1 MREEDR
7 NIVESYLNQSAI
19 GTMQQR
25 NSNND
30 KYRPG
35 DDLQNSNL
43 DQFSGL
49 TGRGKA
55 NAGGI
60 MSSVDLASDN
70 EGEVYGYI
78 DLKHEDTLATP
89 SNPSILITGYGR
101 VNLTALTDNIR
112 RDLADL
118 SKAPILAINAKIG
131 DPDSVLVHKVKA
143 LNQVMQQMAS
153 PQYKRKITLA
163 SRRA

>member
-1 MREEDR
+1 MREEDTK
-7 NIVESYLNQSAI
+7 IAESYLNQGAI
-19 GTMQQR
+19 GGMQQR
-25 NSNND
+25 NPNND
-30 KYRPG
+30 KFRPG
-35 DDLQNSNL
+35 DDIENSNIK
-43 DQFSGL
+43 QFSGL
-49 TGRGKA
+49 VGRGRA

-70 EGEVYGYI
+70 ENEVFGVI
-78 DLKHEDTLATP
+78 DLKHEDTINTP

-101 VNLTALTDNIR
+101 VKLATLTDNIR

-118 SKAPILAINAKIG
+118 SEAPVLAISSKLI

-143 LNQVMQQMAS
+143 LSQVMQQMDS

-163 SRRA
+163 SRTA

>member
-7 NIVESYLNQSAI
+7 NIAESYLNQSAI

-25 NSNND
+25 NPNSD

-35 DDLQNSNL
+35 DDVENSNIN
-43 DQFSGL
+43 QFSGL
-49 TGRGKA
+49 VGRGKA

-78 DLKHEDTLATP
+78 DLKHEDTINTP
-89 SNPSILITGYGR
+89 FKP
-101 VNLTALTDNIR
+101 VNTNIR
-112 RDLADL
+112 LW
-118 SKAPILAINAKIG
+118 SNGP
-131 DPDSVLVHKVKA
+131 
-143 LNQVMQQMAS
+143 
-153 PQYKRKITLA
+153 
-163 SRRA
+163 

>member
-7 NIVESYLNQSAI
+7 NIIESYLNQSAI

-25 NSNND
+25 NPNNN

-35 DDLQNSNL
+35 DDAENSNIK
-43 DQFSGL
+43 QFSGL
-49 TGRGKA
+49 VGRGKP
-55 NAGGI
+55 NAGSI

-70 EGEVYGYI
+70 EDEVFGYI
-78 DLKHEDTLATP
+78 DHKHEDTINTP
-89 SNPSILITGYGR
+89 ANPSIVVTGYGR
-101 VNLTALTDNIR
+101 VNLTTLTDNIR
-112 RDLADL
+112 RDLAEL
-118 SKAPILAINAKIG
+118 SEAPILAISAKIA

-163 SRRA
+163 SRQA

>member
-70 EGEVYGYI
+70 EGKVYGYI

-101 VNLTALTDNIR
+101 VNLTTLTDNIR

>member
-25 NSNND
+25 NPNND

-35 DDLQNSNL
+35 DDVENSNAN
-43 DQFSGL
+43 QFSGL
-49 TGRGKA
+49 IGRGKA
-55 NAGGI
+55 NAAGI
-60 MSSVDLASDN
+60 MSAVDLASDN
-70 EGEVYGYI
+70 EDEVYGYI
-78 DLKHEDTLATP
+78 DLKHEDTINTP
-89 SNPSILITGYGR
+89 SNPSIVITGYGR
-101 VNLTALTDNIR
+101 VNLTTLTDNIR

-118 SKAPILAINAKIG
+118 SKAPVLAINAKIADAG
-131 DPDSVLVHKVKA
+131 SVLVHKVKA
-143 LNQVMQQMAS
+143 LNQVMQQMAL

>member
-7 NIVESYLNQSAI
+7 NIAESYLNQSAI

-25 NSNND
+25 NPNSD

-35 DDLQNSNL
+35 DDVENSNIN
-43 DQFSGL
+43 QFSGL
-49 TGRGKA
+49 VGRGKA

-78 DLKHEDTLATP
+78 DLKHEDTINTP
-89 SNPSILITGYGR
+89 FNPSILISGYGR
-101 VNLTALTDNIR
+101 MDLETLTASIR
-112 RDLADL
+112 KDLADL
-118 SKAPILAINAKIG
+118 SEASIVTITAKVA
-131 DPDSVLVHKVKA
+131 DSNSVLVHKVKA
-143 LNQVMQQMAS
+143 LDQVIQQMAT

-163 SRRA
+163 KRD

>member
-19 GTMQQR
+19 GAMQQR
-25 NSNND
+25 NPNGD

-35 DDLQNSNL
+35 DYVGNSNVN
-43 DQFSGL
+43 QFAGL
-49 TGRGKA
+49 IGRGKA
-55 NAGGI
+55 NAGNI
-60 MSSVDLASDN
+60 MSAVDLASDN

-78 DLKHEDTLATP
+78 DLKHEDTIATP
-89 SNPSILITGYGR
+89 SNPSILVTGYGR
-101 VNLTALTDNIR
+101 VNLTTLTDNIR

-118 SKAPILAINAKIG
+118 SKAPILAINAKIAES
-131 DPDSVLVHKVKA
+131 DSVLVHKVKA